1 MREHLARLR
10 PLWLAWALLVA
21 VLAPQD
27 ARAQSP
33 AADIELVKAAY
44 LYRFTG
50 YVEWP
55 PAAFASPTSPLV
67 IGVAGNDTVA
77 AELGRM
83 MAGRTGMAR
92 PVQVRRLAPGDTL
105 QGLHVLFVAG
115 SGSTLGEWAHKA
127 DGLPVLVV
135 GDSPDGLEQGVAL
148 NFVVADR
155 RLRFEASRR
164 AFDRAG
170 LKASA
175 HLLALATRVLE
186 PR

>member
-1 MREHLARLR
+1 MGTHVARLG
-10 PLWLAWALLVA
+10 PLWLAWALLSTL
-21 VLAPQD
+21 LAPST
-27 ARAQSP
+27 AIAQP
-33 AADIELVKAAY
+33 AADINVVKAAY

-55 PAAFASPTSPLV
+55 PAAFETPASPLV
-67 IGVAGNDTVA
+67 IGVAGNEAVY
-77 AELGRM
+77 AELTRLV
-83 MAGRTGMAR
+83 AGRTGLAR
-92 PVQVRRLAPGDTL
+92 PIQVRKLASGDDL
-105 QGLHVLFVAG
+105 QGLHALFAAG
-115 SGSTLGEWAHKA
+115 SGSALGEWAQQAQGRHI
-127 DGLPVLVV
+127 LVV
-135 GDSPDGLEQGVAL
+135 GDSYDGLEQGVAL

-175 HLLALATRVLE
+175 HLLALATRVTE